1 MNIYIYIMA
10 MMVFLYI
17 IDYLYAGK
25 YQNKAFFI
33 LTSVLLALFCLKD
46 GSVGNDSAHY
56 TNFFLG
62 KSSMYGMLNDTSYSG
77 DLLYAKWCLFL
88 KSFSNIELWYIFA
101 SYMMLIPIIFYTIY
115 KYAENKIFALFVF
128 FATFNMLTTTM
139 VAFRQNM
146 ATSMILFGVNL
157 YFLSDKKVVYKILAY
172 ILFVVSYFFH
182 SSSLL
187 IAPLCLLLLKLPQIP
202 RKKANIALSLSF
214 VVYIVSSNIFS
225 SFMENIHV
233 LFSFMGMDRLD
244 IYTSDSSSTYIDTSW
259 VRTFLYTLLGFV
271 LLNGKSYDKQHPIFY
286 NSAFI
291 AVFIHNLFSE
301 MGLIE
306 RTLYVFVVLGACTSP
321 LLCVKRQKK
330 QFLISLV
337 VMIVFIVVNYRDMES
352 APDNFSELLPYKFS
366 RILNDFL

>member
-10 MMVFLYI
+10 MMVFFYI
-17 IDYLYAGK
+17 IDYFYAGK

-33 LTSVLLALFCLKD
+33 LAFVLWALFCLKD

-77 DLLYAKWCLFL
+77 DVLYAKWCLFL
-88 KSFSNIELWYIFA
+88 KLFSNSEFWYIFA
-101 SYMMLIPIIFYTIY
+101 SYMMLLPIIFYTLY

-157 YFLSDKKVVYKILAY
+157 YLLSDKKVVYKKFAY
-172 ILFVVSYFFH
+172 ILFVVSFFFH

-187 IAPLCLLLLKLPQIP
+187 IAPLCVLLLKLHQIP
-202 RKKANIALSLSF
+202 QKKANIALILSF
-214 VVYIVSSNIFS
+214 VIFIVSSNLFS
-225 SFMENIHV
+225 SFLENIHLV
-233 LFSFMGMDRLD
+233 LSFLGLDRLD
-244 IYTSDSSSTYIDTSW
+244 YYTSDSSRTYIDVSW
-259 VRTFLYTLLGFV
+259 VRTFLYTLLGLV
-271 LLNGKSYDKQHPIFY
+271 LLNGKSYDKQKPIFF

-291 AVFIHNLFSE
+291 AVFVHNLFSE

-306 RTLYVFVVLGACTSP
+306 RTLYVFVILGACTSP
-321 LLCVKRQKK
+321 LLCVKKQEK

-337 VMIVFIVVNYRDMES
+337 VMILFIIINYRNMES

-366 RILNDFL
+366 KILNSFL